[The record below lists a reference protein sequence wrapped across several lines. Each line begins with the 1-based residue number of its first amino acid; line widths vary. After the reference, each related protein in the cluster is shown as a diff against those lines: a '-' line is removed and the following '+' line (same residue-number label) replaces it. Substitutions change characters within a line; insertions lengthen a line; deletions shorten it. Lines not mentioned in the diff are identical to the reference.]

1 MLKKYSIDRELI
13 PASEVNGNTK
23 PGQKPKKKS
32 PLTEKKVVEVVP
44 RETRGRKRKAE
55 EFVPSPVS
63 IQVLASN
70 TSVKGGSTNSQG
82 DTKVRKT
89 VTIKSQPE
97 FFDVQDEIVKD
108 HEEAFVQPKSILKT
122 SLVKPLPTSSPAKRP
137 PDQMLLA
144 PTSTASAE
152 CVLPTVSPA
161 GPRSRPVM
169 SVKPSNL
176 LAKFIQVSSPVESKK
191 LSEENFKTLVKDM
204 EKIHHS
210 PDVSLEEHN
219 ENELKMAAKLAK
231 LVGGRLCGQCKVD
244 KISDLL
250 LCSGCETVAYCDT
263 DCQRKDWPSH
273 KRVCAKFSG
282 LDVHKKKDL
291 ILSVFGPNI
300 FPDINTA
307 EEEVGTPS
315 PTKAKTPTT
324 PTTSPTLVNSVRSQ
338 SAKLDKR
345 KRFLPS
351 TGRRGTPY
359 HLDLI
364 REEFSLGEGFGGPK
378 KLIFI
383 SEDVE
388 DEVCKDEAGQLV
400 SSSDSEMFAG
410 CSLEQKEVV
419 SSPKS
424 SLTDSLMALSGS
436 DSQQVF
442 QCS

>member
-1 MLKKYSIDRELI
+1 MTRLDNPPFSQVLKKYSIDRELS

-108 HEEAFVQPKSILKT
+108 HEVEAFVKPKSILKT

-144 PTSTASAE
+144 PTST
-152 CVLPTVSPA
+152 VSPA

-176 LAKFIQVSSPVESKK
+176 LVKFIQVSSPVESKK

-315 PTKAKTPTT
+315 PTNATTPTT

-364 REEFSLGEGFGGPK
+364 REEFSLGEGFCGPK

-388 DEVCKDEAGQLV
+388 DEVCKDV
-400 SSSDSEMFAG
+400 
-410 CSLEQKEVV
+410 
-419 SSPKS
+419 
-424 SLTDSLMALSGS
+424 ALSGS

>member
-1 MLKKYSIDRELI
+1 MTRLDNPPFSQVLKKYSIDRELSL
-13 PASEVNGNTK
+13 ASEVNGNTK

-63 IQVLASN
+63 IQVLASHS
-70 TSVKGGSTNSQG
+70 SVKGGSTNSQG

-108 HEEAFVQPKSILKT
+108 HEVEAFVKPKSILKT

-144 PTSTASAE
+144 ATSTASAE
-152 CVLPTVSPA
+152 CLLPTVSPA

-315 PTKAKTPTT
+315 PTKATTPTT

-351 TGRRGTPY
+351 TGRRDTPY

-388 DEVCKDEAGQLV
+388 DEVCKDV
-400 SSSDSEMFAG
+400 
-410 CSLEQKEVV
+410 
-419 SSPKS
+419 
-424 SLTDSLMALSGS
+424 ALSGS

-442 QCS
+442 QFS

>member
-1 MLKKYSIDRELI
+1 MTRLDNPPFSQVLKKYSIDRELSL
-13 PASEVNGNTK
+13 ASEVNGNTK

-63 IQVLASN
+63 IQVLASH

-108 HEEAFVQPKSILKT
+108 HEVEAFVKPKSILKT
-122 SLVKPLPTSSPAKRP
+122 SRVKPLPTSSPAKRP

-273 KRVCAKFSG
+273 KLVCAKFSG
-282 LDVHKKKDL
+282 LDIHKKKDL

-315 PTKAKTPTT
+315 PTNATTPTT

-388 DEVCKDEAGQLV
+388 DEVCKDV
-400 SSSDSEMFAG
+400 
-410 CSLEQKEVV
+410 
-419 SSPKS
+419 
-424 SLTDSLMALSGS
+424 ALSGS

-442 QCS
+442 QFS

>member
-1 MLKKYSIDRELI
+1 
-13 PASEVNGNTK
+13 
-23 PGQKPKKKS
+23 
-32 PLTEKKVVEVVP
+32 
-44 RETRGRKRKAE
+44 
-55 EFVPSPVS
+55 
-63 IQVLASN
+63 
-70 TSVKGGSTNSQG
+70 
-82 DTKVRKT
+82 
-89 VTIKSQPE
+89 
-97 FFDVQDEIVKD
+97 
-108 HEEAFVQPKSILKT
+108 
-122 SLVKPLPTSSPAKRP
+122 
-137 PDQMLLA
+137 
-144 PTSTASAE
+144 
-152 CVLPTVSPA
+152 
-161 GPRSRPVM
+161 M

-244 KISDLL
+244 KISDLQ

-291 ILSVFGPNI
+291 ILSVFGPDI
-300 FPDINTA
+300 FPDINKA

-315 PTKAKTPTT
+315 PTNATTPTT

-388 DEVCKDEAGQLV
+388 DEVCKDV
-400 SSSDSEMFAG
+400 
-410 CSLEQKEVV
+410 
-419 SSPKS
+419 
-424 SLTDSLMALSGS
+424 ALSGS

>member
-1 MLKKYSIDRELI
+1 MTRLDNPPFSQVLKKYSIDRELSL
-13 PASEVNGNTK
+13 ASEVNGNTK

-108 HEEAFVQPKSILKT
+108 HEVEAFVKPKSILKT

-144 PTSTASAE
+144 ATSTASAE
-152 CVLPTVSPA
+152 CLLPTVSPA

-315 PTKAKTPTT
+315 PTKATTPTT

-351 TGRRGTPY
+351 TGRRDTPY

-388 DEVCKDEAGQLV
+388 DEVCKDV
-400 SSSDSEMFAG
+400 
-410 CSLEQKEVV
+410 
-419 SSPKS
+419 
-424 SLTDSLMALSGS
+424 ALSGS

-442 QCS
+442 QFS